1 VPVLRVQVQQQQPGR
16 LEMERSGQDGDEGRG
31 RGRVVGAADVQQDQ
45 LQPGSDLQG
54 NMISHGERLQ
64 EGPITGDAVENP
76 ASGSAPGAS
85 SVPNNNSSA
94 PARGQAARVVRERA
108 AELVM
113 EKVWLPS
120 CEGRECIE
128 FVAGL
133 PDLSGEHFEV

>member
-16 LEMERSGQDGDEGRG
+16 LEMERSGQDGDEGR
-31 RGRVVGAADVQQDQ
+31 
-45 LQPGSDLQG
+45 DLQG